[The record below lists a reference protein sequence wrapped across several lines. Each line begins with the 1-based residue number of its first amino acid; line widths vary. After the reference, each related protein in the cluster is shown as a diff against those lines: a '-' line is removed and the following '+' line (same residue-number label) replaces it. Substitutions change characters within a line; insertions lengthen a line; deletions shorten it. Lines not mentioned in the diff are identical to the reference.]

1 MIQALIYLGIIN
13 IITFIAFGADKHK
26 AKCHQW
32 RIPESRLML
41 LAVMGGSLGAL
52 AGMFAFHH
60 KTQKMKFCLGVP
72 VILIIQCLILLYLM
86 H

>member
-1 MIQALIYLGIIN
+1 M
-13 IITFIAFGADKHK
+13 TFLAFGADKHK
-26 AKCHQW
+26 AKYHQW

-52 AGMFAFHH
+52 AGMFTFHH
-60 KTQKMKFCLGVP
+60 KTRKMKFRLGVP
-72 VILIIQCLILLYLM
+72 VILIIQFFILFYLL